1 MASNRSNGSSHHING
16 DVGGRPVVIDAIPV
30 AKGYNIDVRAFL
42 AVITITMALSF
53 TAGVMFG
60 PTDVEIVRPILQV
73 WNVDHY
79 LLPTTAAGV
88 EKKVK
93 NNPNSYDYYNQ
104 QQTIEMTAPAR
115 KVAEMGGGDGMIGN
129 TLSKKA
135 REVVITAN
143 GNIEY
148 GVGAGSSAGI
158 KQPKRTPTEHVATLG
173 YKILPTTEQ
182 QVHHHHVNISTSN
195 NNDVLLRDQT
205 NPSGQHLLVDIRN
218 LEADFLNSESRLADA
233 MQDSVIAGG
242 LTMLSY
248 HCHSLHPAG
257 VSCVGVLLES
267 HISFHTW
274 PEEGVIT
281 LDLFTT
287 SEKPL
292 LPLLPKIEELF
303 GVPRINTTT
312 GLAMEPVTIWSHELR
327 GFRTEDDR
335 KAHHLDGQSDLSN
348 WVTSPLEVV
357 YKKQIVG
364 MQTQHQR
371 IDIWDVKERDETP
384 TYDDGKRLGLTPD
397 DPSWLSNEH
406 TSPTRLF
413 FLNGALQVR
422 RR

>member
-1 MASNRSNGSSHHING
+1 MVNNRSI
-16 DVGGRPVVIDAIPV
+16 VRPAGAAVIIDAIP
-30 AKGYNIDVRAFL
+30 AKGYNIDVRVFL
-42 AVITITMALSF
+42 AVITVTMAVSF

-60 PTDVEIVRPILQV
+60 PTDVEVVRPILTV
-73 WNVDHY
+73 LNVDHY
-79 LLPTTAAGV
+79 LLPTTAGV
-88 EKKVK
+88 EKKEK
-93 NNPNSYDYYNQ
+93 SNSPNNHHDYYNK

-115 KVAEMGGGDGMIGN
+115 KVAEMGGGGDGVIGN
-129 TLSKKA
+129 NSSKKA

-143 GNIEY
+143 GNIEH
-148 GVGAGSSAGI
+148 GAGTGGGI
-158 KQPKRTPTEHVATLG
+158 KQPKRTLTEHVATLG
-173 YKILPTTEQ
+173 YKILPD
-182 QVHHHHVNISTSN
+182 VVHHVNITTSN

-274 PEEGVIT
+274 PDEGVIT

-303 GVPRINTTT
+303 GIPRINTTT
-312 GLAMEPVTIWSHELR
+312 GQLLVPVTIWSHELR

-371 IDIWDVKERDETP
+371 IDIWDAKERDDTP
-384 TYDDGKRLGLTPD
+384 SYDDGKRLGLTPN
-397 DPSWLSNEH
+397 DPRWLSNEH
-406 TSPTRLF
+406 ASPTRLF
-413 FLNGALQVR
+413 FINGALQVR
-422 RR
+422 RKRKR